1 MSAYAHGGDEAV
13 VVSTKPALA
22 LKQKKLYLLLIVL
35 IRVGKKDA
43 DITTEIDN
51 YFSGCVTSAQEFCAH
66 IGVTSSLQLPSIGLF
81 NPVASRKFLD
91 FVKHNHSNLYRSC
104 LNLIAAAEEALREN
118 NYVWYKSSSME
129 KKDLVGLF
137 LMFDGE
143 EIMKMFGQASFCE
156 KFHECLRSYFATHYQ
171 PTNQDILVTFSTFVR
186 IAQQIMNSN
195 NMVQYESITLKRY
208 GLNSYIRS
216 IDTVDSTTNS
226 REDDVVVFKV
236 NDETLQLTRLP
247 SLQDVAPEEFGDMNS
262 DSWLQFVDVEAN
274 STNNG
279 GSLSDV
285 SDISMSQMT

>member
-1 MSAYAHGGDEAV
+1 
-13 VVSTKPALA
+13 
-22 LKQKKLYLLLIVL
+22 
-35 IRVGKKDA
+35 
-43 DITTEIDN
+43 
-51 YFSGCVTSAQEFCAH
+51 
-66 IGVTSSLQLPSIGLF
+66 
-81 NPVASRKFLD
+81 
-91 FVKHNHSNLYRSC
+91 
-104 LNLIAAAEEALREN
+104 
-118 NYVWYKSSSME
+118 
-129 KKDLVGLF
+129 
-137 LMFDGE
+137 
-143 EIMKMFGQASFCE
+143 
-156 KFHECLRSYFATHYQ
+156 
-171 PTNQDILVTFSTFVR
+171 
-186 IAQQIMNSN
+186 MNSN

-285 SDISMSQMT
+285 SDISMSQMSWIVADYVVLLLFT

>member
-1 MSAYAHGGDEAV
+1 
-13 VVSTKPALA
+13 
-22 LKQKKLYLLLIVL
+22 
-35 IRVGKKDA
+35 
-43 DITTEIDN
+43 
-51 YFSGCVTSAQEFCAH
+51 
-66 IGVTSSLQLPSIGLF
+66 
-81 NPVASRKFLD
+81 
-91 FVKHNHSNLYRSC
+91 
-104 LNLIAAAEEALREN
+104 
-118 NYVWYKSSSME
+118 ME

-247 SLQDVAPEEFGDMNS
+247 SLQDVAPERTSNEVYMNVLDELGDMNS
-262 DSWLQFVDVEAN
+262 YSSWLQFVDVEAN